1 MGLFALFLA
10 HTFALS
16 FFPPRKKKVSQEDQR
31 IRIHHAD
38 VLFHDAATTGDGQVL
53 KGNVLMTHAAS
64 PHLRQAPFSMKPPIL
79 SWLMGSAFHT
89 G

>member
-10 HTFALS
+10 HAFALTLLA
-16 FFPPRKKKVSQEDQR
+16 PRKKKVSVEDQR

-53 KGNVLMTHAAS
+53 KGNVLMTHAGMR
-64 PHLRQAPFSMKPPIL
+64 LRSEERRVGKE
-79 SWLMGSAFHT
+79 GGT
-89 G
+89 GGGL